1 MKKAIV
7 ILLFM
12 VSTAYFPT
20 GTIQAGNQL
29 PEWEVKAEEGDGGV
43 EIELTAS
50 NNTPDELI
58 LEFPSSQFFDYK
70 IMNDTGKEVY
80 RYSDN
85 KAFLQ
90 AVQRIALK
98 SGEQKVWQSK
108 WDLSSSDGQKIPPGE
123 YLVEAFLQVKQ
134 VNGKPVEERIV
145 ETVKLTIE
153 EQNPSFKNVKMV
165 SSGNSYCVRGQA
177 KVSAGSF
184 YYTVEDGHNILKEET
199 MVKVNKESPNWS
211 EFEFSFE
218 LGRDEIAKNRPVLL
232 KLYERDL
239 EDGTIYHNYIVVVN
253 RS

>member
-7 ILLFM
+7 ILLFI
-12 VSTAYFPT
+12 VSTAYYPT
-20 GTIQAGNQL
+20 GTTQAGNQQ

-43 EIELTAS
+43 EIELTAF
-50 NNTPDELI
+50 NNTPDKMI
-58 LEFPSSQFFDYK
+58 LEFPSSQFFDY
-70 IMNDTGKEVY
+70 IVMDHSGKEVY

-85 KAFLQ
+85 KAFLP
-90 AVQRIALK
+90 AVQRITLK
-98 SGEQKVWQSK
+98 SGEQKIWQSK
-108 WDLSSSDGQKIPPGE
+108 WDHSSSYGQRIPPGE
-123 YLVEAFLQVKQ
+123 YMVEAFLQVKQ
-134 VNGKPVEERIV
+134 VNGKPVEERIGQ
-145 ETVKLTIE
+145 TMKLTIE

-211 EFEFSFE
+211 EFEFCFD

-232 KLYERDL
+232 NLYERDL
-239 EDGTIYHNYIVVVN
+239 EDGTVHHNYTVEVK
-253 RS
+253 